1 MSVFGLVF
9 GVRRTVARKR
19 TTGQRVLHQPT
30 PNLEHRTLNTGQ
42 RGFTLIEI
50 LMALTIMLVGVVG
63 IYAVFAVGL
72 VNHKRA
78 VDNTTAA
85 NLAASLFDD
94 IAANYD
100 VYYADNNR
108 NGIPDNAEDRNR
120 NGIDDW
126 FETDAGGRARLPIP
140 YKRGYNYIIRY
151 ERNADVPQE
160 LLVMVQVYWLQAGVE
175 RAEPFQRAIFIKHL
189 PDLDSRQ
196 QGE

>member
-1 MSVFGLVF
+1 VHRL
-9 GVRRTVARKR
+9 
-19 TTGQRVLHQPT
+19 T
-30 PNLEHRTLNTGQ
+30 PNAEHRTPNPRQ

-85 NLAASLFDD
+85 DLAASLFDD
-94 IAANYD
+94 IAANYEI
-100 VYYADNNR
+100 YYADNDR

-126 FETDAGGRARLPIP
+126 FETDTSGRMRLPIP
-140 YKRGYNYIIRY
+140 FKRGYGYTVRY
-151 ERNADVPQE
+151 ERNHLVPQE
-160 LLVMVQVYWLQAGVE
+160 LLVSVRVYWRQSGDE
-175 RAEPFQRAIFIKHL
+175 RAEPFQRSIFIKHL
-189 PDLDSRQ
+189 PELDGTQ
-196 QGE
+196 TPE